1 MPVLNSESE
10 EYRMR
15 VMGPWD
21 EGTALRTILPRSS
34 RASRAVSRP
43 LRSGRSG
50 SLPGARLAKK
60 DPSRWKLGLSC
71 AERRGFGR
79 NVQVTALRRASRGCG
94 F

>member
-1 MPVLNSESE
+1 MPVLNSGSE

-21 EGTALRTILPRSS
+21 EGTALRTILPRS
-34 RASRAVSRP
+34 SRAVSRP

-71 AERRGFGR
+71 AERRGLWSER
-79 NVQVTALRRASRGCG
+79 
-94 F
+94 